1 MITQEEV
8 DKARAEY
15 VLVRGLHSKE
25 RRRRNEKDWFWL
37 WLDYL
42 QKREAHKRQER
53 MKALREYNRIRK

>member
-8 DKARAEY
+8 DKARSEY
-15 VLVRGLHSKE
+15 VRVRGLHSRE
-25 RRRRNEKDWFWL
+25 RRNEKDWFWL

-42 QKREAHKRQER
+42 QKREAYKRQER